1 MPAGPREIE
10 QRSERTLN
18 AWETLAPEKSF
29 GGMTLAQFRVVVQA
43 TRDAR
48 RRIDDLEA
56 QLRQAMAD
64 REAADE
70 AFVAKAQL
78 VVNGVLADPT
88 EGITP
93 PSTKPSATP
102 ARANA
107 SPASRAGR
115 PPRPSRNHPPTTAP
129 AVLHTGRT
137 AGAFTHHAGAQ

>member
-18 AWETLAPEKSF
+18 AWEALAPEKSF

-56 QLRQAMAD
+56 QLQQAMAD

-88 EGITP
+88 EGAD
-93 PSTKPSATP
+93 SALYEALGYTRKSERKSGLTRKK
-102 ARANA
+102 A
-107 SPASRAGR
+107 
-115 PPRPSRNHPPTTAP
+115 TAP
-129 AVLHTGRT
+129 KP
-137 AGAFTHHAGAQ
+137 